1 MARYHRLLS
10 DSEFAQAIKAS
21 HDEPILIYKHSTT
34 CPISARAQGRVQLL
48 DDDDPAVYEVVV
60 QTSRPLS
67 QKIAQEF
74 GIQHES
80 PQAILVD
87 RGNPIWD
94 ASHSQITES
103 SIREAAREARSYSD
117 EEGGDDA

>member
-10 DSEFAQAIKAS
+10 ESDLADALTAS
-21 HDEPILIYKHSTT
+21 DDEPILLYKHSTT
-34 CPISARAQGRVQLL
+34 CPISARAQGRIQLL
-48 DDDDPAVYEVVV
+48 DDDAPPVYEVVV
-60 QTSRPLS
+60 QTSRALS
-67 QKIAQEF
+67 KRIEREF

-94 ASHSQITES
+94 ASHSEIREDA
-103 SIREAAREARSYSD
+103 IREAAREARSYHED
-117 EEGGDDA
+117 DDA